1 MINIW
6 GKDSKNKN
14 KKITTND
21 INYQH
26 KKIEIL
32 NLCYKNYVNHN
43 L

>member
-6 GKDSKNKN
+6 GKDSNNKN
-14 KKITTND
+14 KKIAIND
-21 INYQH
+21 IDHQH

-32 NLCYKNYVNHN
+32 NLCYKIYVNQH